1 MKEMI
6 KIQPIVE
13 ENSLQQSNDRYK
25 SPHRSSSEDFLGISK
40 EEKEK
45 IETER
50 AETERFMKMTQEER
64 ANQFTRWLLEEE
76 KKFLTQLIERIKTDQ
91 KFDMAEIKSMRD

>member
-1 MKEMI
+1 M
-6 KIQPIVE
+6 
-13 ENSLQQSNDRYK
+13 
-25 SPHRSSSEDFLGISK
+25 GISK

-76 KKFLTQLIERIKTDQ
+76 NKFLTQLIERIKTD
-91 KFDMAEIKSMRD
+91 